1 MVAAVLRAEAAE
13 LQRRL
18 RLDPSTPLPSGPWL
32 SAFRSDT
39 AERERWPLEVVGL
52 PPGVHEVRLSGRR
65 GIHAAVFEIEGRRFV
80 LLVELGAI
88 EALERYLG
96 LVMLGIV
103 VAGAALSGLLAWWLA
118 GHALRPLRRLAA
130 AVEALPPQPQ
140 STRLGTGLAAD
151 ELGRL
156 AGAIDRYQSRL
167 LARENSDRAF
177 FADASHELRTPLA
190 VVRGATEVLG
200 DQIDPATSPGRALA
214 RLSRGI
220 EDLEQR
226 LQAVLLV
233 ARGVAGAPAAVD
245 LRRMV
250 EAMPAAVAARAGA
263 RGVRL
268 EASAEALPVAIRVSR
283 EALETLLRGIL
294 LALVEHCESGVVTLA
309 ADGDAL
315 LFRSGNDDP
324 RRAAAPEPGDRGPAL
339 ALQTRLAQ
347 ELGWALEAGP
357 TTRGFEVRLR
367 WPAEAVPGPSAT

>member
-1 MVAAVLRAEAAE
+1 VVAAVLRAEAAE

-18 RLDPSTPLPSGPWL
+18 RRDPSTPLPSGPWL
-32 SAFRSDT
+32 SAFRADAT
-39 AERERWPLEVVGL
+39 EAERWPPEVVGL
-52 PPGVHEVRLSGRR
+52 PPGVHEVRLSGRK

-96 LVMLGIV
+96 LVMLVMV

-156 AGAIDRYQSRL
+156 ARAIDRYQARL

-190 VVRGATEVLG
+190 VVRGASELLG
-200 DQIDPATSPGRALA
+200 DQIDPATSAGRALA

-233 ARGVAGAPAAVD
+233 ARGVARTPAVVD
-245 LRRMV
+245 LRRMA
-250 EAMPAAVAARAGA
+250 EAIPAAVAARASA

-268 EASAEALPVAIRVSR
+268 EASAEALPVAIRAPS

-294 LALVEHCESGVVTLA
+294 LALVEHGECGVITLA
-309 ADGDAL
+309 RDGDAL
-315 LFRSGNDDP
+315 LFRSGSDAP
-324 RRAAAPEPGDRGPAL
+324 LAASAPEESDRGPAL
-339 ALQTRLAQ
+339 ALQARLAQ
-347 ELGWALEAGP
+347 ELGWTLEAGP
-357 TTRGFEVRLR
+357 RTEGFEVRLR
-367 WPAEAVPGPSAT
+367 WPAEAIPGPSAG